1 MENVTSSVHIW
12 GTTETPCVDYGMG
25 KFPGTFMTQ
34 RQRFFGGIAV
44 HCLIILYLSST
55 AALVSE
61 YLCVPS
67 LQLAIRY
74 MGIPPDVGGAIVMPL
89 ATSSAELVSCIV
101 GSFVVDNNV
110 GIWTVIGTSAF
121 NLLGFTSLNLLFSLK
136 NTISLDSYRITR
148 DCLLNILTLSLVV
161 WILYDGIVRWWEAVV
176 LTVCL
181 LFYVLLLIFDRK
193 LEIIVKNQ
201 IGNPRL
207 SVNGEATTNE
217 VDHVKIEIFIRNFG
231 RSTLATDY
239 PVLFQEQSISVS
251 CTPFFKINS
260 LGFNA
265 HSLSLVRDSLEQQ
278 MWKLKNEDKGRL
290 FSGWR
295 IIMYPAIYCISVIAS
310 GCTKY
315 KQYKLFT
322 SSYVLSLIILGGIS
336 YVSLWMVTVIG
347 YTYKIPM
354 AVVGVVLFAVGSS
367 IPQIAFGAFGI
378 RKMSGERI
386 LSNPLENN
394 LFGILLCLGVP
405 WSVKC
410 LWVEADGKI
419 TVDNYAIFLSLVLLL
434 AVVSAL
440 LIIVC
445 VLRWKIRR
453 KLALVFLLIY
463 AVFIAST
470 VLLQTDVIG
479 HFRPPPCKR

>member
-239 PVLFQEQSISVS
+239 PVLFQEQI
-251 CTPFFKINS
+251 
-260 LGFNA
+260 
-265 HSLSLVRDSLEQQ
+265 RDSLEQQ